1 MIQFTEQQ
9 IVDNWNKLIQLIED
23 TFEGERKEK
32 LLEMYKHFEDR
43 MCVAPASGQ
52 LHFHLCTPGGY
63 VQHILNIVHYT
74 KQFYKIWK
82 DSGAYVDDYT
92 TEELIFAA
100 MHHDLGKVG
109 DMDNDHYLPNESDW
123 HVKNQGKL
131 YVNNPDIQ
139 FMTPPDRG
147 LWILNQFGIK
157 MTINEVL
164 GIKLADGM
172 YDDGNIQ
179 YLKSYS
185 PEKKLK
191 SNLPLI
197 VHQADMATTRIEY
210 EMSKQV
216 ERQEEQKVQKSVE
229 KIKEAASSEQVSEQL
244 SQKSKDLFDE
254 LFGDDS

>member
-1 MIQFTEQQ
+1 MIQITSEQIQ
-9 IVDNWNKLIQLIED
+9 ENWSKLIQLIED

-32 LLEMYKHFEDR
+32 LLDMYKHFEDR
-43 MCVAPASGQ
+43 MCLAPASGQ

-63 VQHILNIVHYT
+63 VQHILNIVHYS
-74 KQFYKIWK
+74 KEFYEIWK
-82 DSGAYVDDYT
+82 NNGAYVDDYT
-92 TEELIFAA
+92 KEELVFAA

-109 DMDNDHYLPNESDW
+109 DMDSDHYIPNESDW

-147 LWILNQFGIK
+147 LWILSQFGIK
-157 MTINEVL
+157 TTVNEVL

-179 YLKSYS
+179 YLKSYA

-191 SNLPLI
+191 SNMALI
-197 VHQADMATTRIEY
+197 IHQADMATTRIEY
-210 EMSKQV
+210 EMNKQV
-216 ERQEEQKVQKSVE
+216 EREEEKKSRQSVE
-229 KIKEAASSEQVSEQL
+229 NIKKAVSTDEVSKQL
-244 SQKSKDLFDE
+244 SEKSKDLFDE
-254 LFGDDS
+254 LFGDN

>member
-1 MIQFTEQQ
+1 MKKLNEIQLKE
-9 IVDNWNKLIQLIED
+9 NWDKLISLVTE
-23 TFEGERKEK
+23 TFSGERKTK

-43 MCVAPASGQ
+43 MCLAPASGQ

-63 VQHILNIVHYT
+63 VQHILNIVHYS
-74 KQFYKIWK
+74 KEFYKIWK
-82 DSGAYVDDYT
+82 DNGAYVDDYT
-92 TEELIFAA
+92 MEELVFAA

-109 DMDNDHYLPNESDW
+109 DMDSDHYIPNESDW

-131 YVNNPDIQ
+131 YVNNPDIA

-157 MTINEVL
+157 MSVNEVL

-179 YLKSYS
+179 YLKSYA

-191 SNLPLI
+191 SNMPLI
-197 VHQADMATTRIEY
+197 IHQADMATTRIEY
-210 EMSKQV
+210 ELNMKL
-216 ERQEEQKVQKSVE
+216 EREEEQKTKQSVE
-229 KIKEAASSEQVSEQL
+229 KIKSAVSTEEVTEQL
-244 SQKSKDLFDE
+244 SQKSKDLFNE
-254 LFGDDS
+254 LFGEES

>member
-1 MIQFTEQQ
+1 MIQITSEQIQ
-9 IVDNWNKLIQLIED
+9 ENWSKLIQLIED

-32 LLEMYKHFEDR
+32 LLDMYKHFEDR
-43 MCVAPASGQ
+43 MCLAPASGQ

-74 KQFYKIWK
+74 KEFYKVWK

-92 TEELIFAA
+92 MEELIFAA

-109 DMDNDHYLPNESDW
+109 DMDSDHYIPNESDW

-147 LWILNQFGIK
+147 LWILSQFGIK
-157 MTINEVL
+157 TTVNEVL

-179 YLKSYS
+179 YLKSYA

-191 SNLPLI
+191 SNMALI
-197 VHQADMATTRIEY
+197 IHQADMATTRIEY
-210 EMSKQV
+210 EMNKQV
-216 ERQEEQKVQKSVE
+216 EREEEKKSRQSVE
-229 KIKEAASSEQVSEQL
+229 NIKKAVSTDEVSKQL
-244 SQKSKDLFDE
+244 SEKSKDLFDE
-254 LFGDDS
+254 LFGDN